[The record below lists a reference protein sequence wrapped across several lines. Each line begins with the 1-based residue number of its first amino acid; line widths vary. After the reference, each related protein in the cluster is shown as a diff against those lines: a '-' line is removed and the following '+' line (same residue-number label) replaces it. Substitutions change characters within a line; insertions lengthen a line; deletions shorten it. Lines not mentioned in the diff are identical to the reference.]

1 MSTPPD
7 AAADPQP
14 APPEAA
20 AATAPGAG
28 DPLQRIARR
37 LASPQVDRGLLAAL
51 RRFHPAQA
59 GRHNVFEV
67 QQVLLDAGL
76 DLAPGSAQQPRWALL
91 VHCLALV
98 QGAHQPRLD
107 TGARLAELG
116 LSEARLRQLLEA
128 DTPLLAD
135 LLPALARR
143 LAAAG
148 LAVDWWPLAALALA
162 DFDHPVA
169 LARADQARRH
179 IVQGYLR
186 AVAARAPAGRPAA

>member
-7 AAADPQP
+7 APVDPP
-14 APPEAA
+14 PSSPEAA
-20 AATAPGAG
+20 TATGSG

-76 DLAPGSAQQPRWALL
+76 DLAPDSAQQPRWSLL

-98 QGAHQPRLD
+98 QGAHLPRAD

-116 LSEARLRQLLEA
+116 LSEARLRQLMEA
-128 DTPLLAD
+128 DAPLLAD

-148 LAVDWWPLAALALA
+148 MAVDWWPLAELALGNR
-162 DFDHPVA
+162 DHPA
-169 LARADQARRH
+169 SLARADQARRRL
-179 IVQGYLR
+179 VQGYLR
-186 AVAARAPAGRPAA
+186 AVAARAPAAN